1 MTPRTFTV
9 LAVATA
15 VAIAAAAF
23 SLANQ
28 DRFVSA
34 DPGGRFVPG
43 LVERINDIRRLE
55 VMTGKGPMT
64 FERRA
69 DDRWI
74 LLESDGYP
82 ARAERI
88 QKAVLGLAE
97 LRTFEAKTAKEKWHA
112 KLDLRSP
119 EIEESRGKR
128 VRALDGEGIALADL
142 IVGRT
147 RYNMPGSTRDG
158 VYVRHSNDQQA
169 WLALGELDVGAKPG
183 DWLEHQITDIAE
195 ESITLAQ
202 FAHPDGQTLVIS
214 KGAPEDSRFQLAG
227 VPSDKK
233 LKYDNDPNTM
243 AAVLE
248 NLDLEDARKDGAI
261 EFDPTTTIA
270 ARFTTFSGLTV
281 AVSLTEV
288 DGAPWIRVSAAADGA
303 DDEARETA
311 KSINART
318 GGWVY
323 QIPGYKAA
331 RLKKR
336 FEDMLQDSASGS

>member
-1 MTPRTFTV
+1 MTPRTFSV

-15 VAIAAAAF
+15 VAVGAAAF
-23 SLANQ
+23 SLVKQ
-28 DRFVSA
+28 DRFASA
-34 DPGGRFVPG
+34 DPGGRFLPG
-43 LVERINDIRRLE
+43 LVDRINDVRRLE
-55 VMTGKGPMT
+55 VVTGEGPMT

-69 DDRWI
+69 DDRWA

-112 KLDLRSP
+112 KLDLRPP
-119 EIEESRGKR
+119 EVEGARGKR
-128 VRALDGEGIALADL
+128 VRALDNEGAVLADL

-147 RYNMPGSTRDG
+147 RYNMPSSTRDG
-158 VYVRHSNDQQA
+158 VYVRHSDEPQT

-183 DWLEHQITDIAE
+183 DWLEHRVTDIAE
-195 ESITLAQ
+195 ESIKLAR
-202 FAHPDGQTLVIS
+202 FVHPDGQTLVIS
-214 KGAPEDSRFQLAG
+214 KETPEDSGFQLAG
-227 VPSDKK
+227 IPPDKK

-248 NLDLEDARKDGAI
+248 NLDLEDARKDGVVA
-261 EFDPTTTIA
+261 FDPAATIEA
-270 ARFTTFSGLTV
+270 EFNTFDGLSV
-281 AVSLTEV
+281 DVSLVET
-288 DGAPWIRVSAAADGA
+288 DGAPWIRISASADGA
-303 DDEARETA
+303 DDRARDIA

-336 FEDMLQDSASGS
+336 FEDMLQDRASGS

>member
-1 MTPRTFTV
+1 MTPRTFSV
-9 LAVATA
+9 LAVATVVA
-15 VAIAAAAF
+15 VGAAAF
-23 SLANQ
+23 SVANQ
-28 DRFVSA
+28 DRFASA

-43 LVERINDIRRLE
+43 LVERINDVRRLE
-55 VMTGKGPMT
+55 VVTGQGPMT

-69 DDRWI
+69 GDRWH

-112 KLDLRSP
+112 KLDLRPP
-119 EIEESRGKR
+119 EVEGARGKR
-128 VRALDGEGIALADL
+128 VRALDAEGTPLADL

-158 VYVRHSNDQQA
+158 VYVRHSADQQT

-183 DWLEHQITDIAE
+183 DWLEHRITDVAE
-195 ESITLAQ
+195 ETVKSAR
-202 FAHPDGQTLVIS
+202 FVHPDGQVLVIS
-214 KGAPEDSRFQLAG
+214 NGAPEDSRFHLAG
-227 VPSDKK
+227 IPADKK

-248 NLDLEDARKDGAI
+248 NLDLEDARKDGAVA
-261 EFDPTTTIA
+261 FDPASTIEA
-270 ARFTTFSGLTV
+270 EFITFDGLSV
-281 AVSLTEV
+281 AVSMTEK
-288 DGAPWIRVSAAADGA
+288 DGAPWIRVSAVADGA
-303 DDEARETA
+303 GDKARETA
-311 KSINART
+311 ETINGRT
-318 GGWVY
+318 SGWIY
-323 QIPGYKAA
+323 KIPGYKAA

-336 FEDMLQDSASGS
+336 FEDMLQDRASGS